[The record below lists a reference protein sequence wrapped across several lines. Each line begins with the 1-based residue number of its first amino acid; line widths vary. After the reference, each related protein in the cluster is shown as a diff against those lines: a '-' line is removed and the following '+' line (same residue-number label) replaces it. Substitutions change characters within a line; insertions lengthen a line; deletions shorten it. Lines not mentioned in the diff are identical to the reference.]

1 MYNKV
6 KRERWRKV
14 VGTPGY
20 EVSNLGNVRGLD
32 RKVRCAFGA
41 TRRIPGKALRTKL
54 SRGAPEVTLQHGGAR
69 RCVRVHRLVAE
80 AWVPNPERLPFV
92 THLNGDKTDNR
103 AENLAWVRPP
113 RRKAKPAR
121 DATLNADEQWLR
133 RFRELRRKAT
143 DAEVAVSFRALWR
156 REEDGET

>member
-1 MYNKV
+1 MNKV
-6 KRERWRKV
+6 EERWRKV
-14 VGTPGY
+14 VGNPGY

-41 TRRIPGKALRTKL
+41 MRRIPGKALRTKL
-54 SRGAPEVTLQHGGAR
+54 SRGAPMVTVWDKGAR

-113 RRKAKPAR
+113 RRKAKSAR
-121 DATLNADEQWLR
+121 DADREWLR
-133 RFRELRRKAT
+133 RFSQLRRKAT
-143 DAEVAVSFRALWR
+143 DAEVAVSFRTLWR
-156 REEDGET
+156 REEQGEP

>member
-1 MYNKV
+1 MNKV
-6 KRERWRKV
+6 EERWRKV

-32 RKVRCAFGA
+32 REVRCAFGA

-54 SRGAPEVTLQHGGAR
+54 SRGAPEVTVWHGGAR

-113 RRKAKPAR
+113 RRKAKRKAKPAR
-121 DATLNADEQWLR
+121 DADREWLR
-133 RFRELRRKAT
+133 RFSQLRRKTT

-156 REEDGET
+156 SEEDGEP